1 MCFET
6 FGLFT
11 IGEIRQGWQD
21 GKDHRRFKGNGIKI
35 QEVELE
41 ITKHNDLL
49 IGYHTVTIL
58 FQFIRAKNFYVK
70 TDP

>member
-21 GKDHRRFKGNGIKI
+21 GKDHRWFKGNGIKI
-35 QEVELE
+35 
-41 ITKHNDLL
+41 
-49 IGYHTVTIL
+49 
-58 FQFIRAKNFYVK
+58 
-70 TDP
+70 

>member
-21 GKDHRRFKGNGIKI
+21 GKDHRWFKGNGIKI
-35 QEVELE
+35 YLEVELE

-49 IGYHTVTIL
+49 IGYHTFSFVL
-58 FQFIRAKNFYVK
+58 VY
-70 TDP
+70 